1 MLHLWFSFYTGRAF
15 VQVLLPQS
23 AKMLPCVQ
31 WHFNLTV
38 LRPGK
43 WGWEPGLSAEAMES
57 SELLCTFPL
66 GISDSC
72 WWFWTVYFSVF
83 HLQGE
88 EHSLLTKICWFW
100 NSERDLFFFFPW
112 VFTAGE
118 CPLTFRKA
126 RQEWDLDGE
135 KLCVWKNSSFM
146 ARCSHKILC
155 KFEMCNIKRSTNYSY
170 AVL

>member
-15 VQVLLPQS
+15 VQVPES

-72 WWFWTVYFSVF
+72 WWFWTVDFSVF

-100 NSERDLFFFFPW
+100 NSERDLFFFFLEYLLQVSVPW
-112 VFTAGE
+112 LLERHVRNEIWMERSSASGRTH
-118 CPLTFRKA
+118 LS
-126 RQEWDLDGE
+126 WLDVVI
-135 KLCVWKNSSFM
+135 KYCANLRCV
-146 ARCSHKILC
+146 I
-155 KFEMCNIKRSTNYSY
+155 
-170 AVL
+170 